1 MLKDRIAKVFAE
13 SGERTQA
20 AFAASVGMD
29 LDRFKNMLGGRVARL
44 RPEEARAIQQRHGW
58 RESWLTDGKGAQ
70 RLTRE
75 EQALLSGE
83 SPPLPALRRASELLA
98 AQGVSDPSAI
108 DCMQR
113 LYIAAAQHDTDAMDG
128 AMTGLLRLL
137 DDSKRLMAASKT
149 PAAVHL
155 VRDGNG
161 YASPP
166 LMTSSPAPAYGP
178 ANEFVYV
185 AKYEVAASAGNG
197 AVVHDEAVVDHLA
210 FKRSWITQTLGL
222 DPLHLALIDARG
234 DSMSPTI
241 ESGDLLLLD
250 TRKGG
255 AKSEG
260 VYVINLAGA
269 LLVKRLRIKL
279 SGTVEVMSDNPKY
292 SSESISGSELERLVL
307 VGRVVWHGRKI

>member
-113 LYIAAAQHDTDAMDG
+113 LYIAAAQHNTDAMDG

-137 DDSKRLMAASKT
+137 GSSKRISAGSK
-149 PAAVHL
+149 PLAPV
-155 VRDGNG
+155 NG
-161 YASPP
+161 PE
-166 LMTSSPAPAYGP
+166 
-178 ANEFVYV
+178 NEFVYV

-197 AVVHDEAVVDHLA
+197 AVIHDEAVVDHLA

-292 SSESISGSELERLVL
+292 SSESISGSELDRLVL